1 MFGLSITAAV
11 GFIIAA
17 SAGESTPTTKQRD
30 DVRKACMS
38 DVMRLCPREASARD
52 RQGVRACLKANF
64 SKTSQ
69 VCQTSLRT
77 AGAGADRETQSSS
90 SRPRSSDRP
99 NTPAPKP

>member
-1 MFGLSITAAV
+1 MIGL
-11 GFIIAA
+11 GIAA
-17 SAGESTPTTKQRD
+17 SILSVLAASPGESTPTTKQRD
-30 DVRKACMS
+30 DVRRACLA

-69 VCQTSLRT
+69 ACQTSLRT
-77 AGAGADRETQSSS
+77 AGADRDAQGNS
-90 SRPRSSDRP
+90 SRPRSSDRS

>member
-1 MFGLSITAAV
+1 MIGLSITTAV
-11 GFIIAA
+11 LLITAA

-69 VCQTSLRT
+69 ACQTSLRT
-77 AGAGADRETQSSS
+77 AGADREKQSSS